1 MTRWRNSSVETAYT
15 YNSWCHMRVRCYDQ
29 SSDRY
34 PFYGARGI
42 QVCERWRDDYDA
54 FVDDM
59 GLRPAGTTL
68 ERIDNAGNYEPGN
81 CRWVTRAEQI
91 RNTRRSKIINF
102 KGRSKNLTDWA
113 SEFETTEGN
122 VRGYLKRHS
131 VDVAFGKLIQ
141 RMDI

>member
-1 MTRWRNSSVETAYT
+1 
-15 YNSWCHMRVRCYDQ
+15 
-29 SSDRY
+29 
-34 PFYGARGI
+34 
-42 QVCERWRDDYDA
+42 
-54 FVDDM
+54 M

-81 CRWVTRAEQI
+81 CRWATRAEQI

-113 SEFETTEGN
+113 SEFETTEDN